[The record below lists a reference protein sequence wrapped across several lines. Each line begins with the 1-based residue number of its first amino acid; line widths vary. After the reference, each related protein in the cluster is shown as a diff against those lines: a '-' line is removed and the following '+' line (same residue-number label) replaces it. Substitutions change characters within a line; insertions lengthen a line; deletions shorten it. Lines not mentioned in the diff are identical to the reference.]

1 MATINGKP
9 KIIKEINMALVRKN
23 IIRHSPITKPE
34 LSKLLGL
41 SLPTVNKCVD
51 ELLEKEIVKVF
62 EGEIQVKGSGKK
74 PIFYEINSDH
84 VSYIA
89 AYFKGTILTVR
100 EYNLL
105 GKIKNEKVK
114 KLKEDSDEKVLISVL
129 DKIIK
134 ESKNKENIEA
144 ISIGVA
150 GIVEENGSINNVYTL
165 KKFNGVFLKRILEE
179 RYNIPNYNRN
189 DANLVTFGLI
199 DKIEF
204 NTKNLVYIYMGTG
217 IGTGTVIDGKLHKGK
232 SNFSGEIGELP
243 ISIEKT
249 LEDDYKEVLKR
260 KDMEK
265 FEKIIIFVIMINI
278 SILNPEIIVLNSDIL
293 KIEKSLL
300 RNIIKKISKKFGEK
314 NMPEIILDNNDI
326 ENGMKGALKLALQE
340 SDKDLK
346 IIGK

>member
-89 AYFKGTILTVR
+89 TYFKGTILTVR

-105 GKIKNEKVK
+105 GKIKNEKIK

-179 RYNIPNYNRN
+179 RYNIPTIIEN

>member
-23 IIRHSPITKPE
+23 IIRYSPITKPE

-89 AYFKGTILTVR
+89 VYFKGTILTVR

-179 RYNIPNYNRN
+179 RYNIPTIIEN

-217 IGTGTVIDGKLHKGK
+217 IRTGTVIDGKLHKGK

-243 ISIEKT
+243 ISIERT

-300 RNIIKKISKKFGEK
+300 QNIIKKISKKFGEK

>member
-179 RYNIPNYNRN
+179 RYNIPTIIEN

-300 RNIIKKISKKFGEK
+300 QNIIKKISKKFGEK

>member
-89 AYFKGTILTVR
+89 VYFKGTILTVR

-179 RYNIPNYNRN
+179 RYNIPTIIEN

>member
-1 MATINGKP
+1 M
-9 KIIKEINMALVRKN
+9 
-23 IIRHSPITKPE
+23 
-34 LSKLLGL
+34 
-41 SLPTVNKCVD
+41 
-51 ELLEKEIVKVF
+51 
-62 EGEIQVKGSGKK
+62 
-74 PIFYEINSDH
+74 
-84 VSYIA
+84 
-89 AYFKGTILTVR
+89 
-100 EYNLL
+100 
-105 GKIKNEKVK
+105 
-114 KLKEDSDEKVLISVL
+114 KEDSDEKVLISVL

-165 KKFNGVFLKRILEE
+165 KKFNGVFLKRILEK
-179 RYNIPNYNRN
+179 RYNIPIIIEN

>member
-1 MATINGKP
+1 MMTINGKP

-34 LSKLLGL
+34 LSKILGL

-51 ELLEKEIVKVF
+51 ELLEKEIVKIF

-74 PIFYEINSDH
+74 PVFYEINSDH
-84 VSYIA
+84 VSYIS
-89 AYFKGTILTVR
+89 AYFKGIVLTVR

-134 ESKNKENIEA
+134 ESKSKENIEA
-144 ISIGVA
+144 ISIGIA
-150 GIVEENGSINNVYTL
+150 GIIEENGSINNVYTL
-165 KKFNGVFLKRILEE
+165 KKFNGIFLKKVLEE
-179 RYNIPNYNRN
+179 RYNIPTIIEN

-243 ISIEKT
+243 VSAEKT
-249 LEDDYKEVLKR
+249 LEDDYKEIVKR

-265 FEKIIIFVIMINI
+265 FEKMIIFILMINI
-278 SILNPEIIVLNSDIL
+278 SILNPEIIVLSSDIL

-300 RNIIKKISKKFGEK
+300 RNIIKKISERLGEE

-326 ENGMKGALKLALQE
+326 ENGMKGALKLAIQE

>member
-23 IIRHSPITKPE
+23 IIRYSPITKPE

-114 KLKEDSDEKVLISVL
+114 K
-129 DKIIK
+129 
-134 ESKNKENIEA
+134 
-144 ISIGVA
+144 
-150 GIVEENGSINNVYTL
+150 
-165 KKFNGVFLKRILEE
+165 FFR
-179 RYNIPNYNRN
+179 
-189 DANLVTFGLI
+189 
-199 DKIEF
+199 
-204 NTKNLVYIYMGTG
+204 
-217 IGTGTVIDGKLHKGK
+217 
-232 SNFSGEIGELP
+232 
-243 ISIEKT
+243 
-249 LEDDYKEVLKR
+249 
-260 KDMEK
+260 
-265 FEKIIIFVIMINI
+265 
-278 SILNPEIIVLNSDIL
+278 
-293 KIEKSLL
+293 
-300 RNIIKKISKKFGEK
+300 
-314 NMPEIILDNNDI
+314 
-326 ENGMKGALKLALQE
+326 
-340 SDKDLK
+340 
-346 IIGK
+346 

>member
-23 IIRHSPITKPE
+23 IIRYSPITKPE

-89 AYFKGTILTVR
+89 VYFKGTILTVR

-179 RYNIPNYNRN
+179 RYNIPTIIEN

-243 ISIEKT
+243 ISIERT

-300 RNIIKKISKKFGEK
+300 QNIIKKISKKFGEK